1 MGRVPTQLTVARYLH
16 RASLLKSKSVPYGEA
31 GSVAI
36 PGGKTTPGIYPRCEA
51 WGAGRRFVMPPRYAG
66 SQALL
71 GLRTRKARFQH

>member
-1 MGRVPTQLTVARYLH
+1 MGTQFPKGKGTNPANSVARYLH

-51 WGAGRRFVMPPRYAG
+51 WGAGR
-66 SQALL
+66 
-71 GLRTRKARFQH
+71 